1 MCLKENEMLRDQK
14 YVWVCTENACGAY
27 SRTRIERSQDIWPG
41 WVQTTVQRAANTRVM
56 TIIYPLGR
64 EERQNVKNSIMI
76 WDPFKIRLQW
86 LLGAGLAVFQISRG
100 KSETV
105 IRFKS
110 MSFRLQVGVYKTSTV
125 EVNGKW
131 LS

>member
-1 MCLKENEMLRDQK
+1 MFKRE
-14 YVWVCTENACGAY
+14 WNAQRPKIRV
-27 SRTRIERSQDIWPG
+27 SLHWERMWRVFTDKDRQRSQDIWPG

-100 KSETV
+100 QSETV